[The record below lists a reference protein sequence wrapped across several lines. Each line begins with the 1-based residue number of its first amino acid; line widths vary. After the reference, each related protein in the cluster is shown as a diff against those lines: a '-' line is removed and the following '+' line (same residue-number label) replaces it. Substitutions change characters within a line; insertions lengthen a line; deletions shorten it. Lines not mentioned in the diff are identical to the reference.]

1 MTGDRGLPSHLSPV
15 PWYLK
20 PVSKTRRDPRG
31 ESQNCEVPPPTA
43 ATRETAFE
51 RPRGVGRVETRR
63 GYCQVHVIDLPDPL
77 VPKRLEALDAVA
89 GQEISIDFL
98 KLTPRGLSFVAPAD
112 RAADIESAL
121 SGCGA
126 HAAVTTGRSIVS
138 VHAVNIRDEEGLLAE
153 IVQEA
158 IALGA
163 QIDHVGD
170 GHDRLL
176 LVVGDDDAA
185 RIEAHF
191 KGKIRA

>member
-1 MTGDRGLPSHLSPV
+1 MTQTTP
-15 PWYLK
+15 
-20 PVSKTRRDPRG
+20 
-31 ESQNCEVPPPTA
+31 

-51 RPRGVGRVETRR
+51 RPRGVSRVEPRR
-63 GYCQVHVIDLPDPL
+63 GYCQVHVVDLFEPL
-77 VPKRLEALDAVA
+77 VPNRLAALEAVS
-89 GQEISIDFL
+89 GEGISIDFL

-112 RAADIESAL
+112 RASDLERVL
-121 SGCGA
+121 TDCGA
-126 HAAVTTGRSIVS
+126 QASVVTGRTIVS
-138 VHAVNIRDEEGLLAE
+138 IHAVNIRDEEGLIAE

-185 RIEAHF
+185 RIQSHF
-191 KGKIRA
+191 EQKIK

>member
-1 MTGDRGLPSHLSPV
+1 M
-15 PWYLK
+15 
-20 PVSKTRRDPRG
+20 SKTRRDPRADF
-31 ESQNCEVPPPTA
+31 QNCEVPPPTP

-51 RPRGVGRVETRR
+51 RPRGVGRVEARR
-63 GYCQVHVIDLPDPL
+63 GYCQVHVVDLPDPL
-77 VPKRLEALDAVA
+77 VPKRLEALAAVA
-89 GQEISIDFL
+89 EEEVSIDFL

-112 RAADIESAL
+112 RAEDLERAL
-121 SGCGA
+121 AGCGC
-126 HAAVTTGRSIVS
+126 HAAVATGRSIVS

-153 IVQEA
+153 IVREA

-191 KGKIRA
+191 KARIK